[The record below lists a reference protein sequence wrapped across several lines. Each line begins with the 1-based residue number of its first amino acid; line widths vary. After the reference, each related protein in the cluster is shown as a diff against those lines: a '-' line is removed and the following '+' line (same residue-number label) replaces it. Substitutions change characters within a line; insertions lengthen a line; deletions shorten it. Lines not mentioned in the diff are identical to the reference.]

1 MALIDELVAE
11 IARAEG
17 QRGARALLLKDALDE
32 RLRDAAR
39 ALDASRTAVCAPPP
53 PPPYCCTYPCSY
65 CTLDASRT
73 AVCALP
79 QRAERSGDPAPGW
92 AIVPWG
98 ATLQKCGATL

>member
-39 ALDASRTAVCAPPP
+39 ALDASRTAVCA
-53 PPPYCCTYPCSY
+53 
-65 CTLDASRT
+65 
-73 AVCALP
+73 LP

-98 ATLQKCGATL
+98 ATLQKCGTTL